1 MKDWYEFSENGRYP
15 SPFPAWPGYMQ
26 LPNPF
31 GLEDYIAWKKAM
43 ESGTADKDRGS
54 VNVWVA
60 WQALRA
66 VATFSL
72 TDLHP
77 ERNPPLDVVTWAIR
91 TADNHIATMMDPKE
105 WRGRSSTTTGSK
117 SPRPGP

>member
-1 MKDWYEFSENGRYP
+1 MDWYEFQENGRYQ

-31 GLEDYIAWKKAM
+31 GLDDYVAWKKAM
-43 ESGTADKDRGS
+43 DGGTADKERGS

-60 WQALRA
+60 WTALKA
-66 VATFSL
+66 VATFNL

-77 ERNPPLDVVTWAIR
+77 ERNPSLDVVTWAIR
-91 TADNHIATMMDPKE
+91 TADNHIANLMDPKG
-105 WRGRSSTTTGSK
+105 WRGRSSTTTTNE

>member
-1 MKDWYEFSENGRYP
+1 MDWYEFQENGRYQ

-31 GLEDYIAWKKAM
+31 GLDDYVAWKKAM
-43 ESGTADKDRGS
+43 DGGTADKERGS

-60 WQALRA
+60 WTALKA
-66 VATFSL
+66 VATLSI
-72 TDLHP
+72 TDMHP

-91 TADNHIATMMDPKE
+91 TADNHIANLMDPKG
-105 WRGRSSTTTGSK
+105 WRGRSSTITTSE